1 MPKKSVL
8 DLPGDLDVKTRKKL
22 EAYHKK
28 IKNADISVDQV
39 SDPYGLPKIR
49 ISYETRDKRNR
60 GFMEVTHYYAN

>member
-8 DLPGDLDVKTRKKL
+8 ELPGDFDVKTRKKL

-28 IKNADISVDQV
+28 IKNAEVSVDQV
-39 SDPYGLPKIR
+39 SDSYGLPKIR
-49 ISYETRDKRNR
+49 ISFESHNKKTR